1 MTEVDKPEVI
11 ERLDRAYE
19 TMLKRVSDIMDTAEL
34 KAAPIVREAIE
45 QARDK
50 AVELGELSREEA
62 ERIGAYLERDL
73 REAGEYLADT
83 GKDVGTWLR
92 ADLERIGNDL
102 LDLFA
107 GAADQVSRLLREAAQ
122 EARKASLYHTGEITG
137 PGALLCTACG
147 KELHFH
153 RPGHIPPC
161 PSCHATSFR
170 RARADDT
177 VNEGVDQGE
186 VDGD

>member
-1 MTEVDKPEVI
+1 MTGVEKPEAI

-19 TMLKRVSDIMDTAEL
+19 TMLKRVSDIIDTTEL
-34 KAAPIVREAIE
+34 KAEPIVREAIE
-45 QARDK
+45 QAREK

-73 REAGEYLADT
+73 RDAADYLEDT
-83 GKDVGTWLR
+83 GKDIKTWLR

-107 GAADQVSRLLREAAQ
+107 GAADQVGQLLREAAK

-137 PGALLCTACG
+137 PGALLCTNCG
-147 KELHFH
+147 KELHF
-153 RPGHIPPC
+153 RRAGHIPPC
-161 PSCHATSFR
+161 PRCHATSFR
-170 RARADDT
+170 RARRAEELA
-177 VNEGVDQGE
+177 EGMDQGD